1 MKFKPLKYAIALSL
15 IPTVAFAQLVKKDDT
30 TDRNYF
36 NEDGSM
42 RIAIAAQ
49 SHRPG
54 SGGQN
59 ALNGPEVMVEG
70 GIQDMLRELN
80 AEIRVSHAKLSE
92 REASEYGS
100 WRKMG
105 YANGRL
111 ADNVMQN
118 EADGYFTVGFLASCP
133 SALGM
138 LGGLQQ
144 SMTSTDTSS
153 VSILWLDAHA
163 DYNTPETTRSGSMG
177 GMPLAVANGLA
188 LHQIRRDSKVEPPLP
203 SSHIV
208 TAGLRDVDPLEQ
220 HLLDVNRIENISVD
234 DIRNLT
240 QNVYDQMD
248 ALSKV
253 SDKIYIHIDLDIL
266 DASEMPYHNYPT
278 PDGPTSY
285 ELAALFKEI
294 FQKYPKAAAIGFASI
309 PARDPDNI
317 GLNAVNRMVVGAVEG
332 IKIREGRM

>member
-1 MKFKPLKYAIALSL
+1 MTLKPLRYALAIALLPSL
-15 IPTVAFAQLVKKDDT
+15 ALAQLVKKDTT

-36 NEDGSM
+36 DEDGTM
-42 RIAIAAQ
+42 RIAIAIQ

-54 SGGQN
+54 SGGKN
-59 ALNGPEVMVEG
+59 ALDGPEVMAEG
-70 GIQDMLRELN
+70 GIQDMLRNMN
-80 AEIRVSHAKLSE
+80 ATVRTSSAELSE
-92 REASEYGS
+92 REKTEYGS

-133 SALGM
+133 SSLGM

-144 SMTSTDTSS
+144 SLTSTDTSS

-177 GMPLAVANGLA
+177 GMPLAIANGLA
-188 LHQIRRDSKVEPPLP
+188 LHQVRRDSKVEPPLP
-203 SSHIV
+203 ANHIV
-208 TAGLRDVDPLEQ
+208 TAGLRDVDPMEQ
-220 HLLDVNRIENISVD
+220 HLLDLARIQNISVD

-248 ALSKV
+248 ALSAV
-253 SDKIYIHIDLDIL
+253 SDKIYVHIDLDIL
-266 DASEMPYHNYPT
+266 DASEMPFHNYPT
-278 PDGPTSY
+278 ENGPTSY
-285 ELAALFKEI
+285 ELAALFKDI

-309 PARDPDNI
+309 PANDPDDL
-317 GLNAVNRMVVGAVEG
+317 GLKAVNRMVVAAVDG
-332 IKIREGRM
+332 IKIREGKM